1 MTFVSCRIDA
11 MSWSRV
17 IKGSSSDQ
25 DEREVYAPDSSR
37 AASFTSMTAR
47 APAPETLL
55 VHTNWMRRLARS
67 LVRDDAQAD
76 DVVQDA
82 MAAALRSPPRD
93 PLALPAWLAATVRN
107 AARQMWRGESRR
119 AAREAS
125 SARPES
131 LPGAAEVV
139 ARAEEHG
146 LVVQAVV
153 ALDEPYRTALLLRFF
168 DDLPPREVAQRTG
181 VPLET
186 ARARIRRGLDQLR
199 GSLDR
204 VHGGDGR
211 TWRLALVPLMLDRI
225 GAGSAAGTGA
235 GATGSKITTGALTMA
250 SGVTAA
256 VGGLA
261 LLAGIAVGWWTGSA
275 KSDDSARELT
285 REAETA
291 RVAQASAESDK
302 ESLRQSVAKL
312 EALLRDAQTKTR
324 DAEKQIAS
332 LREELA
338 AKATVTAPAP
348 AAATEPAAAK
358 GPRFAFG
365 QYAKLNDVDWK
376 GVGEHLNAIS
386 SICGDIA
393 GKMAKGEDFTA
404 EQGKAAQHNGYL
416 INAAV
421 KIVGQVP
428 GTGVNGAFTH
438 PAFQANAI
446 ASALEAAGK
455 PLTLEQ
461 GTAIEKVAREF
472 SDEDAQR
479 LLGYKETTYGLQKV
493 IDEADVRRRFF
504 DAAFAALTE
513 EQRNALTPPETK
525 GLLGLDLYSD
535 GLLWITLMRPVQFK
549 DAAGLA
555 DTITTQVQGGMK
567 VPKEQTEPL
576 RALVGRWVADL
587 PASLIDPPAQ
597 QGGPR
602 GRMHVDVVR
611 LAAQKTLALAES
623 IVTEMKLEGAAATT
637 ARRWSVTLVPVRD
650 EE

>member
-1 MTFVSCRIDA
+1 
-11 MSWSRV
+11 
-17 IKGSSSDQ
+17 
-25 DEREVYAPDSSR
+25 
-37 AASFTSMTAR
+37 MTAP

-93 PLALPAWLAATVRN
+93 PVALPAWLAATVRN
-107 AARQMWRGESRR
+107 AARQLWRGENRR
-119 AAREAS
+119 VAREAAA
-125 SARPES
+125 ARPES

-146 LVVQAVV
+146 LVVQAVI

-168 DDLPPREVAQRTG
+168 DDLPPRDVAQRTG

-186 ARARIRRGLDQLR
+186 ARARIRRGLEQLR
-199 GSLDR
+199 GRLDR
-204 VHGGDGR
+204 AHGGDGR
-211 TWRLALVPLMLDRI
+211 AWRLALVPLTLGRA
-225 GAGSAAGTGA
+225 GAATAGTGA
-235 GATGSKITTGALTMA
+235 GATGSHFTTGAMTMA
-250 SGVTAA
+250 SGGLTTAA

-261 LLAGIAVGWWTGSA
+261 LLAGIAVGWWSGARKGETEAAEHA
-275 KSDDSARELT
+275 KQVDADKAQFVGLT
-285 REAETA
+285 RQFEDQAGEFKKLADDYRALKAQFIAQQKDFESVRKTLEETSAALADARAELA
-291 RVAQASAESDK
+291 KHAPASA
-302 ESLRQSVAKL
+302 V
-312 EALLRDAQTKTR
+312 
-324 DAEKQIAS
+324 
-332 LREELA
+332 
-338 AKATVTAPAP
+338 P
-348 AAATEPAAAK
+348 AAR
-358 GPRFAFG
+358 GPRFTFG
-365 QYAKLNDVDWK
+365 QFAKLGDVDWK

-393 GKMAKGEDFTA
+393 GKMAKGEDYTA

-455 PLTLEQ
+455 PLTEEQ
-461 GTAIEKVAREF
+461 GTALEKVAREF
-472 SDEDAQR
+472 SDEDARR
-479 LLGYKETTYGLQKV
+479 LEGYKETTYGLQKV

-535 GLLWITLMRPVQFK
+535 GLLWITLMRPIQFK

-555 DTITTQVQGGMK
+555 DTVTTQIQGGMK
-567 VPKEQTEPL
+567 VPKEQTEAL
-576 RALVGRWVADL
+576 RALVGKWVADL
-587 PASLIDPPAQ
+587 PASLIDPPAEPAA
-597 QGGPR
+597 GR
-602 GRMHVDVVR
+602 GRMHVEVVR
-611 LAAQKTLALAES
+611 LAATRTLALAES
-623 IVTEMKLEGAAATT
+623 VVGEMKLEGAAATT
-637 ARRWSVTLVPVRD
+637 ARRWSITLLPVRGD
-650 EE
+650 E